1 MYKPFSLR
9 FSNYGV
15 FRSSYPSLTNT
26 FSNTLKFVSTL
37 FGMLGHVMRQ
47 SNGYLIMLVKTGA
60 VLMSMNFDEHSPI
73 RKLVES
79 HITKLGKLYN
89 ELQKTH
95 PVSFILLPSS
105 IEVIQFYWQHIVL
118 EGERAISFYGAG
130 N

>member
-1 MYKPFSLR
+1 
-9 FSNYGV
+9 
-15 FRSSYPSLTNT
+15 
-26 FSNTLKFVSTL
+26 
-37 FGMLGHVMRQ
+37 
-47 SNGYLIMLVKTGA
+47 MLVKTGA